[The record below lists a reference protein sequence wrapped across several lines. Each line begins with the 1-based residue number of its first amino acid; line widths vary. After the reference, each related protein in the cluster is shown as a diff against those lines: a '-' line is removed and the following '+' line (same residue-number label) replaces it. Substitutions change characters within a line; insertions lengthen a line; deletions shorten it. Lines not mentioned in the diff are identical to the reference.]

1 MSSQQRFFVAPE
13 AIQSGS
19 IRFNRDQARQ
29 MTAVLRLGQGSRVV
43 ALDNSG
49 WQYEVTLDQV
59 SGAEAVGTVRTRTL
73 VTSEPRTKITLY
85 VGLIRAPKLEIVLQK
100 CTELGVAAFVPVVA
114 QRCVVQQ
121 SDEMSPAKLER
132 WQRIVVEAAEQSG
145 RGKLPQ
151 LMPTVSFKQ
160 ACEQVRGLTLL
171 LWEGEREVPL
181 REALDRAAAERP
193 SGRRANG
200 PTARPFSVN
209 VFVGPEGGF
218 TDDEADL
225 ARAAGIVPVT
235 LGPRVL
241 RAETASLAV
250 ASAILYAQGDLG

>member
-1 MSSQQRFFVAPE
+1 VSSQQRFFVAPE
-13 AIQSGS
+13 AVQNGS

-29 MTAVLRLGQGSRVV
+29 MTAVLRLGQGSNVI

-49 WQYEVTLDQV
+49 WQYVVTLDQV

-85 VGLIRAPKLEIVLQK
+85 IGLIRAPKLEIVLQK
-100 CTELGVAAFVPVVA
+100 CTELGVAAFVPVIA

-121 SDEMSPAKLER
+121 SDEMSPAKVER

-145 RGKLPQ
+145 RGKLPVI
-151 LMPTVSFKQ
+151 MPALSFKQ
-160 ACEQVRGLTLL
+160 ACEQVRGMSLL
-171 LWEGEREVPL
+171 LWEGEREMPL
-181 REALDRAAAERP
+181 REALEKAAAERRA
-193 SGRRANG
+193 GRRSGGAA
-200 PTARPFSVN
+200 ARPFSVN

-218 TDDEADL
+218 TDDEAAL
-225 ARAAGIVPVT
+225 ARVAGVLPVT

-241 RAETASLAV
+241 RAETASVAV

>member
-1 MSSQQRFFVAPE
+1 VSSQQRFFVAPE
-13 AIQSGS
+13 AVQNGS

-29 MTAVLRLGQGSRVV
+29 MTAVLRLGQGSSVV

-49 WQYEVTLDQV
+49 WQYLVTLDQV

-100 CTELGVAAFVPVVA
+100 GTELGVAAFVPVMA

-121 SDEMSPAKLER
+121 SDELSPAKVER

-145 RGKLPQ
+145 RGKLPV
-151 LMPTVSFKQ
+151 LLPALSFKQ
-160 ACEQVRGLTLL
+160 ACEQVRGLSML
-171 LWEGEREVPL
+171 LWEGEREMPL
-181 REALDRAAAERP
+181 REALDKAAAERP
-193 SGRRANG
+193 SGRRSNG
-200 PTARPFSVN
+200 PAARPFSVN

-218 TDDEADL
+218 TDEEAAL
-225 ARAAGIVPVT
+225 ARASGIQLVT